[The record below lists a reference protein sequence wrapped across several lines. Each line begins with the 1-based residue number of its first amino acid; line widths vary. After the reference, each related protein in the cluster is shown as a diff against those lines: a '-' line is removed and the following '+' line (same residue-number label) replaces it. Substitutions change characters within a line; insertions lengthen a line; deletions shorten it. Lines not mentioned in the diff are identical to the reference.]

1 MLENWKNKMINYT
14 ETPHLQSASKNI
26 MAALQSKHGIDQI
39 LELNDKLVL
48 IGKDWCYKS
57 DDGLQ
62 LVERELAAKLCMRL
76 AEKTMAIKPEFFEKN
91 YMSNIKAAY

>member
-14 ETPHLQSASKNI
+14 ETSHLQSASKKI
-26 MAALQSKHGIDQI
+26 MVALQSKYGIDQI
-39 LELNDKLVL
+39 LELDDKLVL

-62 LVERELAAKLCMRL
+62 LVERELAANSCMRL
-76 AEKTMAIKPEFFEKN
+76 GEN
-91 YMSNIKAAY
+91 NHGN

>member
-1 MLENWKNKMINYT
+1 MINYT
-14 ETPHLQSASKNI
+14 EKPYLQSESKEI
-26 MAALQSKHGIDQI
+26 MSALQDKYGIDKI
-39 LELNDKLVL
+39 LEIDDKLVL

-76 AEKTMAIKPEFFEKN
+76 GEK
-91 YMSNIKAAY
+91 

>member
-1 MLENWKNKMINYT
+1 MINYT
-14 ETPHLQSASKNI
+14 EKPYLQIESKEI
-26 MAALQSKHGIDQI
+26 MSALQSEYGIGRI

-62 LVERELAAKLCMRL
+62 LVERELAAKTCMRL
-76 AEKTMAIKPEFFEKN
+76 GECN
-91 YMSNIKAAY
+91 G